1 LPGELEIKELSL
13 RFRLV
18 PAPEV
23 PRDFEITPRRAAL
36 ALPDELGGRVTVRT
50 RRPGDRIRPLGWDT
64 SCRVKDLLINRK
76 VKRRERYR
84 LPFLANGENVIWIPG
99 VTIDDRY
106 RATPGNRAWIA
117 EIEDLRIAR

>member
-1 LPGELEIKELSL
+1 M
-13 RFRLV
+13 
-18 PAPEV
+18 
-23 PRDFEITPRRAAL
+23 
-36 ALPDELGGRVTVRT
+36 TVRT

>member
-1 LPGELEIKELSL
+1 M
-13 RFRLV
+13 
-18 PAPEV
+18 
-23 PRDFEITPRRAAL
+23 
-36 ALPDELGGRVTVRT
+36 TVRT

-106 RATPGNRAWIA
+106 RQPEPG
-117 EIEDLRIAR
+117 EPSLRPRRSEET